1 MPWSR
6 QHSVN
11 GHGGFIH
18 DANRTAD
25 IGHVLFL
32 RIDPKAKTDG
42 CEQVR
47 HRYRT
52 VFHPGSILAGLA
64 DYLAALD
71 STSAEDNA
79 PGVREMIAA
88 NLWIDLWCSPK
99 FPHPRNQNRVDQAAL
114 VEVIEECSPTRVE
127 YLTEFLYGRE
137 IVLVRVPS
145 RRRHRGA

>member
-52 VFHPGSILAGLA
+52 VFHPGSILAGFPA
-64 DYLAALD
+64 YRPPFNPPPAGK
-71 STSAEDNA
+71 TPPGFGKMTA
-79 PGVREMIAA
+79 PI
-88 NLWIDLWCSPK
+88 LWFVLCFSP
-99 FPHPRNQNRVDQAAL
+99 N
-114 VEVIEECSPTRVE
+114 SP
-127 YLTEFLYGRE
+127 
-137 IVLVRVPS
+137 
-145 RRRHRGA
+145 